1 MNVESRNNRISELAR
16 LRDDVTPPPDLVAR
30 VMTRVSEPRFPS
42 LWQWLNRPFLIEI
55 RISPIVIIGLALAL
69 GTAFVYVGA
78 TIRVAPSQTRRAQAR
93 TSTQRTNVRFWTA
106 SRKQVL
112 IVRHSW
118 PPASET

>member
-42 LWQWLNRPFLIEI
+42 LWQWMNRPFLIEI

-78 TIRVAPSQTRRAQAR
+78 TIR
-93 TSTQRTNVRFWTA
+93 
-106 SRKQVL
+106 
-112 IVRHSW
+112 
-118 PPASET
+118 